1 MSKIRITTVGKAKN
15 ISVKNRKA
23 SFEFELLDEFDAG
36 IVLFGSE
43 VKSIRNG
50 NVSISESY
58 CYVNQNEVFIKN
70 MHIQE
75 LKDSVIQHEP
85 TRDRKLLL
93 TKKEI
98 VKIEFQL
105 QSKGLTLVPTYL
117 YNKKGLIKL
126 KISLAKG
133 KKLYDKRES
142 IKNRDIQR
150 DLKREEM

>member
-1 MSKIRITTVGKAKN
+1 MEKAQK

-23 SFEFELLDEFDAG
+23 SFEFELLDEFEVG

-43 VKSIRNG
+43 VKSIRSG
-50 NVSISESY
+50 NVSITEAY
-58 CYVNQNEVFIKN
+58 CYVNKGEIFIKN

-75 LKDSVIQHEP
+75 LKNAPVQHEP
-85 TRDRKLLL
+85 LRERKLLL

-98 VKIEFQL
+98 IKIETQL
-105 QSKGLTLVPTYL
+105 KNKGLTLVPTYL

-126 KISLAKG
+126 KLRLAKG

-142 IKNRDIQR
+142 IKAKDVER
-150 DLKREEM
+150 DLKREGL